1 MRMDLLERRQ
11 KMVKRRAVGVSLAEV
26 VKELALEYQVSHRAL
41 YHDWMIR
48 KKWLK
53 TLLEIGDPETF
64 FLDLV
69 SSHREIYRW
78 ASLEY
83 LKGDNSNARIGA
95 LRLLRDLNKDFYEM
109 IVPRHIIQTTKSE
122 VKVEHTEREIQD
134 ILRGLDDVFV
144 EEADREIRE
153 HLQKDNP

>member
-1 MRMDLLERRQ
+1 
-11 KMVKRRAVGVSLAEV
+11 MVKRRAVGISLVEV
-26 VKELALEYQVSHRAL
+26 VKELATEYQVSQRAL

-95 LRLLRDLNKDFYEM
+95 LRLLRDLNKDFHEM
-109 IVPRHIIQTTKSE
+109 IVPRHIIRTTKSE
-122 VKVEHTEREIQD
+122 VKVEHSEREIED
-134 ILRGLDDVFV
+134 ILAGLDELFN
-144 EEADREIRE
+144 EEANREIE
-153 HLQKDNP
+153 EYLQKDNP

>member
-1 MRMDLLERRQ
+1 
-11 KMVKRRAVGVSLAEV
+11 MVKRRAVGISLAEV
-26 VKELALEYQVSHRAL
+26 VKELATEYQVSQRAL

-53 TLLEIGDPETF
+53 ILLEIGDPETF

-69 SSHREIYRW
+69 SSHKEIYRW

-95 LRLLRDLNKDFYEM
+95 LRLLRDLNKDFHEM
-109 IVPRHIIQTTKSE
+109 IVPRHIIRTTKSE
-122 VKVEHTEREIQD
+122 VKIEHTEREIQD
-134 ILRGLDDVFV
+134 ILQRLDEIFED
-144 EEADREIRE
+144 EAEREIKE
-153 HLQKDNP
+153 YLQKNHS